1 MPGPFDSRRSLRL
14 SGGEAA
20 VFSLLALQDAGLGE
34 VACLPYCVRVLLENV
49 LRHCGR
55 GATEAEVT
63 ALAAWKP
70 GAAAC
75 GAAVEVPF
83 HPSRVIMQ
91 DLTGLPCLVD
101 LAALRAE
108 AVRRGLQ
115 PGRIDPLVPVD
126 LVIDH
131 SVHMDITGSPDALQR
146 NMDVEFGR
154 NRERYEFFRW
164 AQQAFGNLRVV
175 PPGAGIVHQ
184 VNLEYLAPVVHLGP
198 EAFPDT
204 VVGTDSHT
212 TMING
217 LGVLGWGV
225 GGIEAE
231 AALLGRPLML
241 LPPRVVGVR
250 LSGRLHGRAT
260 ATDAAL
266 TLTCLLR
273 SVGVVESFVEFFGPA
288 AAELPIP
295 DRATLANMAP
305 EYGATCAYFPV
316 DAATIGYLL
325 QTGRNAKNIA
335 GGERYLRAQR
345 LFREG
350 DPEAGPIRY
359 DQVVEFDLKQ
369 VEPAVAGPR
378 RPQDLVLLGAA
389 PGSLTPPPAVVGHA
403 EPTASRVP
411 ASDAPGRR
419 PGGGP
424 DVSAAAQPEDGAVV
438 VAAITSCTNTSNP
451 AAMLTAGLLARNA
464 HRRGLRPP
472 PWVKTSLAPGSRTVT
487 AYLQQSGLL
496 QPLEA
501 LGFQV
506 AGYGCATCIGNSGEL
521 LPQAEEALAR
531 RGILGVA
538 VLSGNRNFEGRIH
551 PLVKANYLASPP
563 LVVAYALAGNF
574 RVNLLTAP
582 LGRDRE
588 GQPVFLADIWPER
601 AEVELLLG
609 ATQRAALFGEAY
621 AGVLQGE
628 ERWAA
633 LSSPLG
639 AVFDWAPESTYVREP
654 PFLSAASTQSGRID
668 GARIL
673 ALLGDSVTT
682 DHISPAGSIPWDGPA
697 GLYLREHGV
706 ARADF
711 NSYGARRGNHE
722 VMMRGTFANT
732 RLRNRMAGERE
743 GGWTIHHPSG
753 EVLTIFE
760 ASRRYRRDDVPLV
773 VVAGREYGSGSSRD
787 WAAKGPAL
795 LGVRA
800 VIAQSFERIHRSNL
814 VGMGI
819 LPLEFHP
826 GEGAKT
832 WNLEGDE
839 TLDIAPLPGELA
851 AKGEAEVTVRRAGQ
865 VLSVRRVLTR
875 LDAAAD
881 VATYQA
887 GGIIPAM
894 LAALSGEAG
903 PTPVAGD

>member
-1 MPGPFDSRRSLRL
+1 MIDPFDSRRMLRL
-14 SGGEAA
+14 SGGEVA
-20 VFSLLALQDAGLGE
+20 VSSLPALEGAGLGQVE
-34 VACLPYCVRVLLENV
+34 RLPYCVRILLENV

-55 GATEAEVT
+55 GAEEAEVVS
-63 ALAAWKP
+63 LAAWTP
-70 GAAAC
+70 GVAASSE
-75 GAAVEVPF
+75 AVEVPF

-108 AVRRGLQ
+108 AVRRGLE

-131 SVHMDITGSPDALQR
+131 SVHMDVTGRPDALQC

-164 AQQAFGNLRVV
+164 AQRAFGNLRVV

-184 VNLEYLAPVVHLGP
+184 VNLEYLAPVVHLGLQ
-198 EAFPDT
+198 AFPDT

-231 AALLGRPLML
+231 AAMLGRPLML

-266 TLTCLLR
+266 TLTRVLR
-273 SVGVVESFVEFFGPA
+273 SVGVVDSLVEFFGPA
-288 AAELPIP
+288 AAELPVA

-305 EYGATCAYFPV
+305 EYGATCGYFPV
-316 DAATIGYLL
+316 DAASIGYLL
-325 QTGRNAKNIA
+325 HTARNALHVADTEK
-335 GGERYLRAQR
+335 YLRAQK
-345 LFREG
+345 LFRES
-350 DPEAGPIRY
+350 DPEGDGISY
-359 DQVVEFDLKQ
+359 DQVVEFDLTQ
-369 VEPAVAGPR
+369 VEPAIAGPR
-378 RPQDLVLLGAA
+378 RPQDVVPLGSA
-389 PGSLTPPPAVVGHA
+389 PASLTPLLA
-403 EPTASRVP
+403 TSVP
-411 ASDAPGRR
+411 GELRGPGWS
-419 PGGGP
+419 G
-424 DVSAAAQPEDGAVV
+424 SAAIGRPSVHPAADQPEDGAVV

-464 HRRGLRPP
+464 QQLGLRPA

-487 AYLQQSGLL
+487 AYLEQAGLL
-496 QPLEA
+496 PPLEA

-521 LPQAEEALAR
+521 LPQAEEAIAR

-582 LGRDRE
+582 LGLDQE
-588 GQPVFLADIWPER
+588 GEPVFLSDIWPER
-601 AEVELLLG
+601 AEVEVLL
-609 ATQRAALFGEAY
+609 AAVQRPGLFGEAY
-621 AGVLQGE
+621 AGILQGE
-628 ERWAA
+628 ARWAA
-633 LSSPLG
+633 LSSPRG
-639 AVFDWAPESTYVREP
+639 AVFEWAPDSTYVREP
-654 PFLSAASTQSGRID
+654 PFLAAASRQDGRIAD
-668 GARIL
+668 ARLL

-682 DHISPAGSIPWDGPA
+682 DHISPAGSIPWDAPA
-697 GLYLREHGV
+697 GLYLREHGI

-743 GGWTIHHPSG
+743 GGWTVHHPSG
-753 EVLTIFE
+753 DLLTIYE
-760 ASRRYRRDDVPLV
+760 ASRRYGHEGVPLV
-773 VVAGREYGSGSSRD
+773 VAAGREYGSGSSRD

-819 LPLEFHP
+819 LPLQFLP
-826 GEGAKT
+826 GEGTESWGLA
-832 WNLEGDE
+832 GSE
-839 TLDIAPLPGELA
+839 TLDIEPMPHGLAP
-851 AKGEAEVTVRRAGQ
+851 KGLAEVTVRRQGEI
-865 VLSVRRVLTR
+865 VSVRRVLVR

-881 VATYQA
+881 VSAYQA

-894 LAALSGEAG
+894 LAAVTG
-903 PTPVAGD
+903 